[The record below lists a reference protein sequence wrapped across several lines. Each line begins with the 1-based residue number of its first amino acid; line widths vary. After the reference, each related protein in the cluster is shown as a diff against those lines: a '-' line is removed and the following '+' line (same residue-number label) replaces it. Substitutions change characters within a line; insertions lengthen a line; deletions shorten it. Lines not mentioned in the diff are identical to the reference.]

1 MDGRTRFSGY
11 MDMKLLTRL
20 TTIALLALAL
30 NVVAAPPKGMVKQM
44 IPFPAMCLPATA
56 EKHHF
61 AALMGALIDDYG
73 VHISMT
79 FSATQDQSKRV
90 AIIENPDSGLAA
102 VLMITD
108 EQSCIA
114 FSGEDRAIF
123 VRPPNHPVGAE
134 NEAPKT

>member
-1 MDGRTRFSGY
+1 
-11 MDMKLLTRL
+11 MKTLLTIL
-20 TTIALLALAL
+20 TLLVTSSVLAG
-30 NVVAAPPKGMVKQM
+30 PPEGMVKQM
-44 IPFPAMCLPATA
+44 IPFPAMCLPATV
-56 EKHHF
+56 EQHHF

-108 EQSCIA
+108 EQTCIA
-114 FSGEDRAIF
+114 FSGEDRQVYI
-123 VRPPNHPVGAE
+123 RPPDHPVGTE

>member
-1 MDGRTRFSGY
+1 
-11 MDMKLLTRL
+11 MKTFFKYFIPL
-20 TTIALLALAL
+20 ILAGSVYAG
-30 NVVAAPPKGMVKQM
+30 PPEGMVKQM

-61 AALMGALIDDYG
+61 AALMGALIEDYG

-79 FSATQDQSKRV
+79 FSSPPDQSHRV
-90 AIIENPDSGLAA
+90 AIIENPATGLAG

-108 EQSCIA
+108 EQTCIA
-114 FSGEDRAIF
+114 FSGDDRQEFI
-123 VRPPNHPVGAE
+123 RPPDHPVGAE

>member
-1 MDGRTRFSGY
+1 VKKIIVGLAIFIFSAMLYEVKAG
-11 MDMKLLTRL
+11 
-20 TTIALLALAL
+20 
-30 NVVAAPPKGMVKQM
+30 PPEGMVKQM
-44 IPFPAMCLPATA
+44 IPFPAMCLPASV

-61 AALMGALIDDYG
+61 AALMGALISDYG

-108 EQSCIA
+108 EQTCIA
-114 FSGEDRAIF
+114 FSGEDRASFI
-123 VRPPNHPVGAE
+123 RPPNHPVGTE

>member
-1 MDGRTRFSGY
+1 
-11 MDMKLLTRL
+11 MKNIVYLLVS
-20 TTIALLALAL
+20 LAMVTSAF
-30 NVVAAPPKGMVKQM
+30 AGPPEGMVKQM
-44 IPFPAMCLPATA
+44 IPFPAMCLPATV

-79 FSATQDQSKRV
+79 FSSTPDQSHRV
-90 AIIENPDSGLAA
+90 AIIENPGTGLAG

-108 EQSCIA
+108 EQTCIA
-114 FSGEDRAIF
+114 FSGQDRQEFI
-123 VRPPNHPVGAE
+123 RPPDHPVGAE

>member
-1 MDGRTRFSGY
+1 
-11 MDMKLLTRL
+11 MKTLLL
-20 TTIALLALAL
+20 FIALTMSAFAG
-30 NVVAAPPKGMVKQM
+30 PPEGMVKQM
-44 IPFPAMCLPATA
+44 IPFPAMCLPATV

-61 AALMGALIDDYG
+61 AALMGALINDYG

-79 FSATQDQSKRV
+79 FSASQDQSRRV
-90 AIIENPDSGLAA
+90 AIIENPATGLAG

-114 FSGEDRAIF
+114 FSGEDRQGYI
-123 VRPPNHPVGAE
+123 RPPNHPVGAE

>member
-1 MDGRTRFSGY
+1 
-11 MDMKLLTRL
+11 MKNIVYLL
-20 TTIALLALAL
+20 IGLAMVTSAF
-30 NVVAAPPKGMVKQM
+30 AGPPKGMVKQM
-44 IPFPAMCLPATA
+44 IPFPAMCLPATV

-79 FSATQDQSKRV
+79 FSSTPDQSHRV
-90 AIIENPDSGLAA
+90 AIIENPATGLAG

-108 EQSCIA
+108 EQTCIP
-114 FSGEDRAIF
+114 FSGQDRQEFI
-123 VRPPNHPVGAE
+123 RPPDHPVGTE